1 MPATVKYNA
10 RRENAGGSRL
20 RRRAASRRFYADLRA
35 HPAAERRASRKRP
48 RQAAPA
54 RDKIRVGFQ
63 LTPARGRNN
72 HIDDS
77 TFCWYNLV
85 LLLHRNENNAYVLK
99 THRLAHFVLSPAQGL
114 RHLIGAQSNLTAVQY
129 NLIRIVEKED

>member
-1 MPATVKYNA
+1 MYGKPT
-10 RRENAGGSRL
+10 
-20 RRRAASRRFYADLRA
+20 
-35 HPAAERRASRKRP
+35 
-48 RQAAPA
+48 
-54 RDKIRVGFQ
+54 
-63 LTPARGRNN
+63 TPARGRNN

-77 TFCWYNLV
+77 TFRWYNFILFS
-85 LLLHRNENNAYVLK
+85 HRNENNAYVLK